1 MNRKG
6 ESYKKSAKSANSDKR
21 SKLSPRESNARR
33 PGHMGEQ
40 KSTSRSANPARP
52 APSKFTP
59 PRANHKENRRPK
71 HAPPIIDT
79 ENINDFPDP
88 ENLVLEGRKAVLE
101 ALNHEKPI
109 DRILVRADKDKQV
122 EGTLRMI
129 VAKARERRIV
139 VQEVDRAKLDETS
152 ETGHHQGVIA
162 LCPAVPYVEI
172 SEILQIAKNRGEA
185 PFVIILDGVTDPH
198 NLGAVMR
205 TAESSG
211 AHGIIIPKRRSV
223 GLTGTVAKTSAG
235 AINHIAVAR
244 VNNIT
249 RALDELKAAGL
260 WIACADME
268 GTSIF
273 EADLRGPIA
282 LVLGAEGEGVS
293 RLVAQN
299 SDFAVRIP
307 MLGKIAS
314 LNVSVATGVL
324 AYEVVRARL
333 NQPKGE

>member
-1 MNRKG
+1 MELTMKKQNDKARWPKESRKKDNRKTTRPVRNIRQSE
-6 ESYKKSAKSANSDKR
+6 ESDI
-21 SKLSPRESNARR
+21 E
-33 PGHMGEQ
+33 
-40 KSTSRSANPARP
+40 
-52 APSKFTP
+52 
-59 PRANHKENRRPK
+59 
-71 HAPPIIDT
+71 
-79 ENINDFPDP
+79 DP
-88 ENLVLEGRKAVLE
+88 QNLVLEGRKAVLE

-109 DRILVRADKDKQV
+109 DRILVRCDQGKQV

-129 VAKARERRIV
+129 VAKARELRIV

-172 SEILQIAKNRGEA
+172 ADILQIAKERGQP
-185 PFVIILDGVTDPH
+185 PFIFVLDGVTDPH

-211 AHGIIIPKRRSV
+211 AHGIIIPKRRGV

-260 WIACADME
+260 WVTCAGMN
-268 GTSIF
+268 GKSMF
-273 EADLRGPIA
+273 EADFSRPIA
-282 LVLGAEGEGVS
+282 LVFGSEGEGVS
-293 RLVAQN
+293 RLVAEN
-299 SDFAVRIP
+299 SDFIVSIP
-307 MLGKIAS
+307 MLGHIAS
-314 LNVSVATGVL
+314 LNVSVAAGVL
-324 AYEVVRARL
+324 AYEVVRARVV
-333 NQPKGE
+333 K